1 MFTLLCH
8 LTQGR
13 VPLDKGTRVE
23 KMPTGMAC
31 WKACSA
37 LTGLV
42 TNIGEPSP
50 LCLVASLGWCSG
62 SYKKQPE
69 QAMRTKTVSIT
80 PPLPLYQLLPPD
92 IWPAWVPARLPSV
105 MDYVMEVNAEIEPSF
120 PHWVCHDVL
129 SQQYTPNWDTN
140 LHRKVKVHIC
150 VPLHKMWTAM
160 VIGNFGFSFE
170 MKIPQTHIYLFFFAA
185 LWHP

>member
-1 MFTLLCH
+1 MSPDTS
-8 LTQGR
+8 R

-23 KMPTGMAC
+23 KMSTGMAC

-42 TNIGEPSP
+42 TNIGGPSP

-80 PPLPLYQLLPPD
+80 PPLPLHQLLPPD
-92 IWPAWVPARLPSV
+92 TWPAWVPARLPSV
-105 MDYVMEVNAEIEPSF
+105 MNCAMEVNAEIEPSF
-120 PHWVCHDVL
+120 PHWVGHDVL

-140 LHRKVKVHIC
+140 LYQKVKAHVC
-150 VPLHKMWTAM
+150 APLHKTWTAM
-160 VIGNFGFSFE
+160 VIGNFVFSFK
-170 MKIPQTHIYLFFFAA
+170 M
-185 LWHP
+185 